1 MMLKNLL
8 IGIQEENKTNKGVK
22 MAKTEKEKPVL
33 KIDEKEYDI
42 ESMNDKQKSMI
53 NHIADLDRKLQS
65 SEFNQIQLR
74 FGRQAFVD
82 ALKASIDEGDSK
94 EAE

>member
-1 MMLKNLL
+1 
-8 IGIQEENKTNKGVK
+8 

-33 KIDEKEYDI
+33 KIDDKEYDI
-42 ESMNDKQKSMI
+42 ESMNDEQKSMI
-53 NHIADLDRKLQS
+53 SHIADLDRKLQS
-65 SEFNQIQLR
+65 SEFNLIQLR

-82 ALKASIDEGDSK
+82 ALKASIDESEDK

>member
-1 MMLKNLL
+1 
-8 IGIQEENKTNKGVK
+8 
-22 MAKTEKEKPVL
+22 MAKTEKEKPIL
-33 KIDEKEYDI
+33 KIDDKEYDI
-42 ESMNDKQKSMI
+42 ESMNDEQKSMI

-65 SEFNQIQLR
+65 SEFNLIQLR

-82 ALKASIDEGDSK
+82 ALKASIDEGGSK

>member
-1 MMLKNLL
+1 
-8 IGIQEENKTNKGVK
+8 
-22 MAKTEKEKPVL
+22 MAKTQKEKPVL
-33 KIDEKEYDI
+33 KIDDKEYDI
-42 ESMNDKQKSMI
+42 ESMNDSQKTMI

-65 SEFNQIQLR
+65 SEFNLVQLR
-74 FGRQAFVD
+74 FGRQAFID

>member
-1 MMLKNLL
+1 LAFKKK
-8 IGIQEENKTNKGVK
+8 IKQTNKGVK

-42 ESMNDKQKSMI
+42 ESMNDEQKSMI
-53 NHIADLDRKLQS
+53 NHIADLDKKLNS
-65 SEFNQIQLR
+65 SEFNLIQLR

-82 ALKASIDEGDSK
+82 ALKTSIDKEDSK
-94 EAE
+94 K

>member
-1 MMLKNLL
+1 
-8 IGIQEENKTNKGVK
+8 
-22 MAKTEKEKPVL
+22 
-33 KIDEKEYDI
+33 
-42 ESMNDKQKSMI
+42 MI

-65 SEFNQIQLR
+65 SEFNLIQLR

-82 ALKASIDEGDSK
+82 ALKASIDESEDK

>member
-1 MMLKNLL
+1 
-8 IGIQEENKTNKGVK
+8 
-22 MAKTEKEKPVL
+22 MAKTEKEKPIL

-42 ESMNDKQKSMI
+42 ESMNDEQKSMI
-53 NHIADLDRKLQS
+53 NHITDLDRKLQS
-65 SEFNQIQLR
+65 SEFNLIQLR

-82 ALKASIDEGDSK
+82 ALKASIGEGGSK